1 LADLASERA
10 RIARELHDGI
20 AQDLAA
26 IGYSLDAEIG
36 RTDTSA
42 LSRAALRSIRGEIT
56 TLNEKMREEIFRL
69 RSANSPSPHAE
80 LIATLQSLPID
91 FTVEGELPADETGI
105 ELEKVL
111 VELVRNATHHA
122 GADEVNIGIDPE
134 RITLQSKG
142 NSSSAPT
149 SKRFGLQGAVER
161 LHEIAW
167 EIEIS
172 DDYSL
177 ITLSKS
183 L

>member
-56 TLNEKMREEIFRL
+56 TLNEKMREEIFHL
-69 RSANSPSPHAE
+69 RSNTSPSAQE
-80 LIATLQSLPID
+80 DLIATLQSLPID

-111 VELVRNATHHA
+111 VELVRNSIQHA
-122 GADEVNIGIDPE
+122 GADEVHIAIDSE
-134 RITLQSKG
+134 RITFRS
-142 NSSSAPT
+142 NESSSSTPT
-149 SKRFGLQGAVER
+149 GRRFGLQGVLER

-167 EIEIS
+167 EIEIA

>member
-26 IGYSLDAEIG
+26 VGYSLDAEIG
-36 RTDTSA
+36 RSDTSA

-69 RSANSPSPHAE
+69 RSAASPSVQE
-80 LIATLQSLPID
+80 DLMVTLQSLPID
-91 FTVEGELPADETGI
+91 FTVEGELPVDESGFQ
-105 ELEKVL
+105 LEKVL
-111 VELVRNATHHA
+111 VELIRNAANHA
-122 GADEVNIGIDPE
+122 KADEVHIAIDPE
-134 RITLQSKG
+134 RITLRSNGKAT
-142 NSSSAPT
+142 SAPT
-149 SKRFGLQGAVER
+149 GKRFGLLGVVER
-161 LHEIAW
+161 IHEIAW
-167 EIEIS
+167 DIEIS

>member
-10 RIARELHDGI
+10 RIARELHDGF

-91 FTVEGELPADETGI
+91 FTVEGELPDDESGI
-105 ELEKVL
+105 QLEKVL
-111 VELVRNATHHA
+111 IELVRNASNHA
-122 GADEVNIGIDPE
+122 NADEVRIVIDPE
-134 RITLQSKG
+134 CITLRSNG
-142 NSSSAPT
+142 RSSSEPIGNT
-149 SKRFGLQGAVER
+149 FGLLGVVER
-161 LHEIAW
+161 LDEIAW